1 MAAVI
6 SPQHRGGLFWSAAN
20 YDVYDIN
27 DQVVA
32 SGEEARPAYCFRIFW
47 DGDAYDELLDGVN
60 ITKWNNGRSTRIY
73 QAPNHSMKNGTKA
86 YPLLAADLFGDWR
99 EEVVWCCATDSAT
112 INIASTTTET
122 ALRLPTLMHDHVYRM
137 SVAWQNVAYNQPPHL
152 GYYLPDSVAAGIIAV
167 DGLKEQT
174 VELGNAMK
182 AVTCRL
188 KNCTGAMP
196 FQTFLNGK
204 RISSFSVPEG
214 FSYEQDSKTRLFTL
228 NGTPQKAGLYEFAIR
243 TTGSFDGTNITD
255 TIRINVTQADAIDAA
270 WQDEGHGDRG
280 QTYTIGGQ
288 PATDLRPGNV
298 YIIRKNGKYLKTTT
312 K

>member
-1 MAAVI
+1 
-6 SPQHRGGLFWSAAN
+6 
-20 YDVYDIN
+20 
-27 DQVVA
+27 
-32 SGEEARPAYCFRIFW
+32 
-47 DGDAYDELLDGVN
+47 
-60 ITKWNNGRSTRIY
+60 
-73 QAPNHSMKNGTKA
+73 
-86 YPLLAADLFGDWR
+86 
-99 EEVVWCCATDSAT
+99 
-112 INIASTTTET
+112 
-122 ALRLPTLMHDHVYRM
+122 
-137 SVAWQNVAYNQPPHL
+137 
-152 GYYLPDSVAAGIIAV
+152 
-167 DGLKEQT
+167 
-174 VELGNAMK
+174 
-182 AVTCRL
+182 
-188 KNCTGAMP
+188 MP

-214 FSYEQDSKTRLFTL
+214 FSYEQDSKARLFTL

-270 WQDEGHGDRG
+270 WHDEGHGDRG